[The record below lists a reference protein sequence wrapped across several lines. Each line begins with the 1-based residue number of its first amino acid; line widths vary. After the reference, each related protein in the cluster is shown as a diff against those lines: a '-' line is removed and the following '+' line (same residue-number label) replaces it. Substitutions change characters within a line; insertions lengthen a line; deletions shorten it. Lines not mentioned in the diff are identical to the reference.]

1 LSGES
6 DGYINVQKIKSNA
19 VGTFTDNLDFVK
31 RALRLLVK
39 SDTSAN
45 NPSGGGQA
53 MMGRVPIT
61 YEDDGSESSQSSDSE
76 EEEEVVVT
84 PAFLAVGK
92 NSQNE
97 NAAAEPTV
105 NRRYWAFFYIY
116 NYIIY
121 YIYICQFV
129 RVNIRCRFVQSTYCS
144 VISFP
149 SL

>member
-45 NPSGGGQA
+45 PSGGGPP

-61 YEDDGSESSQSSDSE
+61 YEDDDDDGSESSQSSDSE
-76 EEEEVVVT
+76 EVVVA
-84 PAFLAVGK
+84 PVLAVGK

-97 NAAAEPTV
+97 KAAAAAEPTV
-105 NRRYWAFFYIY
+105 HRRYWALFTYIF
-116 NYIIY
+116 IY
-121 YIYICQFV
+121 MP
-129 RVNIRCRFVQSTYCS
+129 IRPCKHRC
-144 VISFP
+144 
-149 SL
+149 